1 MESAGP
7 AFGGGATSGSTRV
20 SLLLARAQGLPH
32 QGGVASLLQPPVPP
46 MEGQKG
52 EGLPGRAAGGS
63 GPGQGAGILEDG
75 IKGRLGLRIG
85 LLLSFPQG

>member
-1 MESAGP
+1 MGP
-7 AFGGGATSGSTRV
+7 SGGSDLV
-20 SLLLARAQGLPH
+20 SLLLARVQRLPC
-32 QGGVASLLQPPVPP
+32 QGGVVPLLQPPVPP